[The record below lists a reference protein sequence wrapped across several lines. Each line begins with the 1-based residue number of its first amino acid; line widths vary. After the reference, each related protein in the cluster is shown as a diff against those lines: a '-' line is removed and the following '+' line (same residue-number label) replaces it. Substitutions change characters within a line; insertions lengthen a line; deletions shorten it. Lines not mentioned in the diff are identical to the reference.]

1 MPAKGRRYHHGDLRS
16 ALVDAAIGVIA
27 ERGVRDFSMAEAS
40 RRLGVTTAAPYRHF
54 ADRDELLAAV
64 ATRALTVFA
73 AMLSAAAN
81 AAAANAGQADHADPA
96 DHADHTHST
105 HSADHSDHAVDPS
118 AERLAA
124 MAGAYVRFA
133 ADQRPLFDTLFSS
146 GLDKSRHPELQR
158 AWEPVDTLLTTGVLD
173 VCDGDAVAAE
183 TLSDAIE
190 ASAHGYAMLLT
201 DGEYGYGPD
210 VVSVTA
216 DRATAAARALIAG
229 RRALRIPV

>member
-1 MPAKGRRYHHGDLRS
+1 MPAKGGRYHHGDLRS
-16 ALVDAAIGVIA
+16 ALIDAAIDVIA

-73 AMLSAAAN
+73 AMLSAAADQ
-81 AAAANAGQADHADPA
+81 AGHAD
-96 DHADHTHST
+96 
-105 HSADHSDHAVDPS
+105 AVDTS

-133 ADQRPLFDTLFSS
+133 ADQRPLFETLFSS

-158 AWEPVDTLLTTGVLD
+158 AWEPVDALLTDVVLE

-201 DGEYGYGPD
+201 DGEYGHGPD
-210 VVSVTA
+210 VVAVTA

-229 RRALRIPV
+229 RGALRTPV

>member
-1 MPAKGRRYHHGDLRS
+1 MPAKGGRYHHGDLRP

-64 ATRALTVFA
+64 AARALTVFA
-73 AMLSAAAN
+73 AMLSGAADATG
-81 AAAANAGQADHADPA
+81 AADAADAPA
-96 DHADHTHST
+96 L
-105 HSADHSDHAVDPS
+105 
-118 AERLAA
+118 RLAA

-133 ADQRPLFDTLFSS
+133 AQQRPLFDALFSS

-158 AWEPVDTLLTTGVLD
+158 AWEPVDALLTAVVLE
-173 VCDGDAVAAE
+173 VCDGDPAAAE
-183 TLSDAIE
+183 ALSDAVE

-201 DGEYGYGPD
+201 DGEYGDGPD
-210 VVSVTA
+210 AVTATA
-216 DRATAAARALIAG
+216 DRAIASARALIAG
-229 RRALRIPV
+229 RRALRTKA

>member
-1 MPAKGRRYHHGDLRS
+1 MPAKGGRYHHGDLQS

-73 AMLSAAAN
+73 DMLSTAADAAADTDTDTFGS
-81 AAAANAGQADHADPA
+81 AN
-96 DHADHTHST
+96 T
-105 HSADHSDHAVDPS
+105 S
-118 AERLAA
+118 AERMAA

-133 ADQRPLFDTLFSS
+133 AQQRPLFDTLFNS

-158 AWEPVDTLLTTGVLD
+158 AWEPVDALLTAVVVE

-183 TLSDAIE
+183 VLSDAIE
-190 ASAHGYAMLLT
+190 ASAHGYAMLLN
-201 DGEYGYGPD
+201 DGEYGRGPD
-210 VVSVTA
+210 VVSATA

-229 RRALRIPV
+229 RRALRTKA